1 MSSKYTSAA
10 EDAITI
16 RQAFKLAGIK
26 ASVRSEQYSGGS
38 SIHVRVKKG
47 SVQEAKAIAQK
58 CEKISRCKAS
68 GEILSG
74 GNRYV
79 SVSASETLLDEIMQ
93 IIWNAGAEAVRD
105 AFSFEYAGRH
115 YKFIRS
121 VSNSVLNI
129 GGAHYY
135 LRKSH
140 YYLQTVGSLTL
151 EHLSKYNLQH
161 ALEAAAE
168 KIA

>member
-68 GEILSG
+68 GEILNG

-121 VSNSVLNI
+121 VSNI
-129 GGAHYY
+129 GE
-135 LRKSH
+135 SH

-151 EHLSKYNLQH
+151 EHLSKYSTNLQH

>member
-10 EDAITI
+10 EDAVTI

-26 ASVRSEQYSGGS
+26 ASVRSELYSGGS
-38 SIHVRVKKG
+38 SIHVQVKKG
-47 SVQEAKAIAQK
+47 SVQEAKALAKK
-58 CEKISRCKAS
+58 CEKISRCEAS

-93 IIWNAGAEAVRD
+93 IIWNAGSEAVRD

-115 YKFIRS
+115 YKFICS
-121 VSNSVLNI
+121 VSSI
-129 GGAHYY
+129 GET
-135 LRKSH
+135 H
-140 YYLQTVGSLTL
+140 YYLQTVGSDTL
-151 EHLSKYNLQH
+151 EHLSKYSTNLQH